1 MSDSFDELRRAILD
15 NDRSIVAAV
24 NARLRL
30 VDELWRLKAE
40 RGDPRLDPDR
50 ERRLREALAASSGGP
65 LSPDGLERLIGTL
78 LALTKDELGGA

>member
-1 MSDSFDELRRAILD
+1 MSDSFDELRRTILD

-50 ERRLREALAASSGGP
+50 ERRLRAALAASNDGP
-65 LSPDGLERLIGTL
+65 LSPDGLARLIDAL
-78 LALTKDELGGA
+78 LALTKDELGGT